1 MTREPRGVATFLR
14 NGPAPRRHCTP
25 QEARPATTSD
35 LPLSR
40 RRIVLTSFLVVV
52 GTAFGLREAAAHS
65 RLVKSDPTAR
75 AVLAAS
81 PKEIRLW
88 FNEQVEPA
96 FAKIWVASDK
106 GEKIYLTSRGDP
118 SDKNLLVATVQD
130 DLKDGPVVIAFHVL
144 SVDGHVIESELKF
157 TIKHQA

>member
-1 MTREPRGVATFLR
+1 MTSEPRGVATFHR
-14 NGPAPRRHCTP
+14 KGPGRCTA
-25 QEARPATTSD
+25 QKTRPATQSD

-40 RRIVLTSFLVVV
+40 RRLIVLTSCFAVA
-52 GTAFGLREAAAHS
+52 GTILGLREAAAHS

-96 FAKIWVASDK
+96 FAKIWIAPEK
-106 GEKIYLTSRGDP
+106 GEKVYLTSRGDP
-118 SDKNLLVATVQD
+118 SDKNLLVATVPD